1 MEEERT
7 YTLDEVEER
16 TGFEKRTIVYYV
28 QEGLL
33 PKVGRRGPRTRYPQ
47 AFLDRLLFIK
57 KIRELQDQGAMGS
70 MTLGEIRDLF
80 SRVSE
85 ETIADVGAGREPLH
99 VVDARSAAKS
109 SPRRSPL
116 RERKLAMARAIEQ
129 MRESKAQQSN
139 FMIDPS
145 DESRSMLHSKSQS
158 YQLAEISSKSEDDLD
173 FGPPESAPVR
183 LSQKMSGPADETMS
197 MASGPSP
204 ELETADLVE
213 SLVRLQDVLKR
224 QPRAYLRTTE
234 TWTQARITE
243 ELSLGAR
250 GLDERHRPLLERVAM
265 LLRRLMHEKD

>member
-1 MEEERT
+1 MDDDRT
-7 YTLDEVEER
+7 YTLDEIEEQ

-47 AFLDRLLFIK
+47 VFLDRLLFIK

-70 MTLGEIRDLF
+70 MTLSEIADLF
-80 SRVSE
+80 SRVPE
-85 ETIADVGAGREPLH
+85 ETVADVAAGREPLH
-99 VVDARSAAKS
+99 VVDARSAPE
-109 SPRRSPL
+109 SPPRHSPL
-116 RERKLAMARAIEQ
+116 RERKLAMARAIEK
-129 MRESKAQQSN
+129 MRKVER
-139 FMIDPS
+139 DPS
-145 DESRSMLHSKSQS
+145 DAADFSADLSLRHHDGPRQS
-158 YQLAEISSKSEDDLD
+158 FQLSEMASEVDDDLD

-183 LSQKMSGPADETMS
+183 LSSSPPAEGDRHTRHFSRGPAE
-197 MASGPSP
+197 AGPD
-204 ELETADLVE
+204 DLAE
-213 SLVRLQDVLKR
+213 ALARLQGVLKR

-265 LLRRLMHEKD
+265 LLRRLMQEKD